1 MFIIRSFVLVSALA
15 AMVLGQG
22 GVGDA
27 PRSQRGAS
35 VKPASQNYVQVYVAE
50 LLRHPAEYQG
60 RRVTVTA
67 EIVSVNAQN
76 GSLDVFDQH
85 SRAQI
90 GVSLAEV
97 SKTQRRRIVTD
108 PVHQVAV
115 FGRVEMQNGQ
125 PLLKAEQVMPLEM
138 TLAER

>member
-1 MFIIRSFVLVSALA
+1 MFVIRSLVLATALA
-15 AMVLGQG
+15 AIALGQG
-22 GVGDA
+22 GVGDV
-27 PRSQRGAS
+27 PRSQRSAL

-50 LLRHPAEYQG
+50 LLQHPAEYQG

-67 EIVSVNAQN
+67 EIVSLNAQN
-76 GSLDVFDQH
+76 RSLNVYDQH

-90 GVSLAEV
+90 GVSLEDV

-125 PLLKAEQVMPLEM
+125 PVLKAEQVMPLEM

>member
-1 MFIIRSFVLVSALA
+1 MITIL
-15 AMVLGQG
+15 
-22 GVGDA
+22 
-27 PRSQRGAS
+27 
-35 VKPASQNYVQVYVAE
+35 
-50 LLRHPAEYQG
+50 HPAEYQG

-67 EIVSVNAQN
+67 EIVSLNAQN
-76 GSLDVFDQH
+76 RSLNVYDQH

-90 GVSLAEV
+90 GVSLEEV

-125 PLLKAEQVMPLEM
+125 PVLKAEQVMPLEM